1 MYSVVKAKI
10 NGVLDYISEEG
21 FVLGKKDAVF
31 EVNNT
36 NVKNIEVC
44 DRKLA
49 NPVVYV
55 KVHTMYKKL
64 LNLLAELLTD
74 DDDSGDSYREALN
87 QIERFRMIIKNKY
100 RDFLLRQDLEKMS
113 KKLVILQKEAN
124 NKLLEIHNYRI
135 NELKEETNKR
145 SR

>member
-1 MYSVVKAKI
+1 
-10 NGVLDYISEEG
+10 
-21 FVLGKKDAVF
+21 
-31 EVNNT
+31 
-36 NVKNIEVC
+36 
-44 DRKLA
+44 
-49 NPVVYV
+49 
-55 KVHTMYKKL
+55 MYKKL